1 MAKHQAP
8 EPHPVR
14 DRAALRTVALAMI
27 GLTLFVL
34 AMVASYSGA
43 FAKPALHHMS
53 VAVAGPQQ
61 LVDGI
66 RGQET
71 LAVNEVGDAA
81 AARQEVYERK
91 ADAAFVVAPTGEMT
105 IYTAGGGG
113 KSVATAA
120 ETVGRTVAAKAGLPA
135 TVEDVAPPSAG
146 DPSGTVEFYAVIFI
160 SIGASV
166 GATVLGRLMGTV
178 RRPLTLALR
187 TATLTGFSALLAG
200 AVTVYVDVILGAL
213 TGHTWQVFGALWL
226 YAMAVAGAITG
237 VAAAFGSVASMALT
251 AFLVVIGNAAA
262 AGPVGRPLLSGF
274 YSTFTTIVP
283 QGSGV
288 SLLRSVSYFSGNG
301 AQTPLLTLAVWGAAG
316 CMLAVGATASR
327 VNYRATYDRFV
338 GRDRALLRPGVLSP
352 ADRDAFAAGSGVV
365 RPRDGLGVCVQPR
378 RGNSVL
384 RPRP

>member
-262 AGPVGRPLLSGF
+262 AGPVGR
-274 YSTFTTIVP
+274 